1 MAYIEIE
8 DVEKRFEVD
17 DGDVHALAS
26 VTLRIEQGEVVSLLG
41 PSGCG
46 KSTLLRILGGL
57 IPVPEGTVR
66 VGGAPVVAPR
76 DVVGVVFQSP
86 ILLPW
91 RTIIDNVM
99 LPVDVAGK
107 ARRAYHAAAEH
118 LLDLVGLQG
127 FGDRLPW
134 QLSGGMQQR
143 AAICRA
149 LILQPRILLMDEPFG
164 ALDAITRDEMG
175 VELLRIW
182 SEVGAAV
189 LFITH
194 SIPEAVF
201 LSDRVAVMSARPGR
215 IQEIVTVPLERPRTW
230 DAFGD
235 PRFTETTTRLR
246 HLIESAHLARV

>member
-1 MAYIEIE
+1 MAYIKI
-8 DVEKRFEVD
+8 DGVEKRFEVE
-17 DGDVHALAS
+17 DGEIEALAS
-26 VTLRIEQGEVVSLLG
+26 VTLTMERGDFVSLLG

-57 IPVPEGTVR
+57 IPATAGR
-66 VGGAPVVAPR
+66 VSIGGEPVVAPR
-76 DVVGVVFQSP
+76 EDVGIVFQSP
-86 ILLPW
+86 VLLPW
-91 RTIIDNVM
+91 RTVVDNVM

-107 ARRAYHAAAEH
+107 SRQAYRAAAEH
-118 LLDLVGLQG
+118 LLELVGLKG

-164 ALDAITRDEMG
+164 ALDAITREEMG

-182 SEVGAAV
+182 SEVGATV

-201 LSDRVAVMSARPGR
+201 LSDRVAVMTRRPGR
-215 IQEIVTVPLERPRTW
+215 IQEIVPIPLERPRSWET
-230 DAFGD
+230 FGD
-235 PRFTETTTRLR
+235 ARFTATTTRIRQLV
-246 HLIESAHLARV
+246 EAAHMVQA